1 MKKHALLAALAIA
14 LGGSAFAAGDHK
26 HDDHAPRHG
35 GLVAPGKAADFEL
48 VARPDT
54 LQLYLSDHGKP
65 MDPSKAAA
73 KVTLL
78 AGAEKTEIELKP
90 AGDKLEAKGSFK
102 IFAGTKVVAVVTNS
116 GKTLGTARFTV
127 K

>member
-1 MKKHALLAALAIA
+1 MKKRAWIAAMALAVA
-14 LGGSAFAAGDHK
+14 GSAFAAGDHR
-26 HDDHAPRHG
+26 HDDHTPRHG

-48 VARPDT
+48 VAKPDA

-65 MDPSKAAA
+65 MDPSKASA

-78 AGAEKTEIELKP
+78 AGAEKTEVELKP

-102 IFAGTKVVAVVTNS
+102 VGAGTKAVAVVTNS
-116 GKTLGTARFTV
+116 GKTLGTARFTL